1 MIQSIT
7 VVLQNKFWWERSGVS
22 VVAAAPY
29 YIDTPF
35 MGAWADW
42 TPDPEAQ
49 QELSKSA
56 EGKKRL
62 T

>member
-1 MIQSIT
+1 M
-7 VVLQNKFWWERSGVS
+7 LQNKFWWERSGVA
-22 VVAAAPY
+22 VVAVAPY

-35 MGAWADW
+35 LGDWSDW
-42 TPDPEAQ
+42 TPDLKAQ

>member
-1 MIQSIT
+1 M
-7 VVLQNKFWWERSGVS
+7 LQNKFWWERTGVA
-22 VVAAAPY
+22 VVAVAPY

-35 MGAWADW
+35 LGDWADW
-42 TPDPEAQ
+42 TPDLQAQ